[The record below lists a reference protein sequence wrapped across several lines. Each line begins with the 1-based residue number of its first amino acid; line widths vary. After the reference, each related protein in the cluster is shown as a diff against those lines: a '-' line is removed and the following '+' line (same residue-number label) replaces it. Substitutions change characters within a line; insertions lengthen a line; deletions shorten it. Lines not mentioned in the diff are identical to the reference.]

1 MDNDGSF
8 GGASAGDGS
17 AGIGGM
23 GAGPTPPGSA
33 GAGPAMGAPS
43 RMAFCVH
50 CGASLAGVAV
60 EGVCPSCGAPVKDSF
75 AVGASGSGSDS
86 GLAVASM
93 VVGIVS
99 VVGCMFYG
107 LPSIVC
113 GPVAIVLAQKAKNAI
128 RDGRRSPSG
137 SGFAQAGL
145 ITGIVGSVLGFL
157 GLALIVFAMIA
168 GFAGSGP

>member
-1 MDNDGSF
+1 ME
-8 GGASAGDGS
+8 GGC
-17 AGIGGM
+17 
-23 GAGPTPPGSA
+23 
-33 GAGPAMGAPS
+33 PA
-43 RMAFCVH
+43 
-50 CGASLAGVAV
+50 
-60 EGVCPSCGAPVKDSF
+60 CGAPGKDSF
-75 AVGASGSGSDS
+75 AVGAAGSGSDS

-113 GPVAIVLAQKAKNAI
+113 GPVAIVLAQKAKTAI

-145 ITGIVGSVLGFL
+145 ITGIVGSVLGLL
-157 GLALIVFAMIA
+157 GVGVIVVAIIA
-168 GFAGSGP
+168 SVAGSGP